1 MFDGPAFAAVGS
13 AQEWRQSQRQFGSLR
28 GAGEDLPQTIRSH
41 FMIKLVAEKELSS
54 RSDDEAERRLVDNW
68 QVIEKV
74 VSAEGIEPST
84 Y

>member
-1 MFDGPAFAAVGS
+1 
-13 AQEWRQSQRQFGSLR
+13 
-28 GAGEDLPQTIRSH
+28 
-41 FMIKLVAEKELSS
+41 MIKLVAEKELSS